1 MHGFGRTSRRGQDI
15 PESYYRYDE
24 CLAFSPIV
32 LVVIFHGRTKSSKK
46 YPKVSDHS
54 PSNQKTA
61 RPLHISLQ
69 QFSGGR
75 LVGRSSVMW
84 SVGRFVSLFH
94 SVILVTICVSYAI
107 FRPLSFLTFISC
119 YFLFLKG
126 AEDDLR
132 KVTDLAYKQ
141 VSYHFPQ
148 LRIIDVRKGSLI

>member
-1 MHGFGRTSRRGQDI
+1 MCMALGGRAAEAKIFRRVTTGMM
-15 PESYYRYDE
+15 S
-24 CLAFSPIV
+24 ASPSVRLYLWLYFMGERNLHRSTRRFPI
-32 LVVIFHGRTKSSKK
+32 I
-46 YPKVSDHS
+46 

-84 SVGRFVSLFH
+84 SVGRFVSLLH